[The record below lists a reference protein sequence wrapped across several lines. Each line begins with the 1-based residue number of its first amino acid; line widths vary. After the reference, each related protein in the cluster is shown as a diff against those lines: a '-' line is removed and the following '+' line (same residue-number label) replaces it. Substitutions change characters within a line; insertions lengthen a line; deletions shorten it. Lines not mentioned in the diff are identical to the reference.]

1 MKVLEAISNIA
12 GKYFAFWVIC
22 IAAIAYFIP
31 APFLGLTSYIT
42 ILLGVVMF
50 GMGLTLKAVDFKI
63 IATKPLPVIIGVCA

>member
-31 APFLGLTSYIT
+31 APFLGLTE
-42 ILLGVVMF
+42 LHN
-50 GMGLTLKAVDFKI
+50 DFTWGCYVWDGINVK
-63 IATKPLPVIIGVCA
+63 GC

>member
-42 ILLGVVMF
+42 ILLGVVYVWD
-50 GMGLTLKAVDFKI
+50 GINVKG
-63 IATKPLPVIIGVCA
+63 C